1 MSVENVETY
10 PREDADAKDGD
21 KVVVDNDKDKVCN
34 EMGWKGFI
42 VDDDDSMTLVEKVG
56 IRTKDSL
63 VDAFLR
69 FLAISP
75 DRDVTLD
82 SNLSP
87 PWTVMVKA
95 CCCCCDV
102 AAPSCRDAAEAVA
115 SAVAEMIHVEVEL
128 RIS

>member
-1 MSVENVETY
+1 
-10 PREDADAKDGD
+10 
-21 KVVVDNDKDKVCN
+21 
-34 EMGWKGFI
+34 MGWKGFI
-42 VDDDDSMTLVEKVG
+42 VDDDSMTLVEEVG

-102 AAPSCRDAAEAVA
+102 AAPRRDAAEAVA
-115 SAVAEMIHVEVEL
+115 SAVAGMIHVEVEL

>member
-1 MSVENVETY
+1 MSVESVVETY
-10 PREDADAKDGD
+10 PREDADVKDGD
-21 KVVVDNDKDKVCN
+21 KVVVDNDKDIKVRN
-34 EMGWKGFI
+34 ELGWKRFI
-42 VDDDDSMTLVEKVG
+42 VDDDDSMTLVVDEVG

-95 CCCCCDV
+95 CCCCDV

-115 SAVAEMIHVEVEL
+115 SAVAEMTHVEV
-128 RIS
+128 